1 MFHVPF
7 ERVCKVASWA
17 IHGGGLAE
25 ATGVT
30 WLHVNSQD
38 IRPPIDPR
46 QYLYD
51 CLLLEKLDS
60 SVGLMTS
67 AKLAN
72 ASTVVN
78 SYGPLWAKTTAT
90 VGLGNA
96 MRAGDHPSPSG
107 RIGTI
112 NISTE
117 VSVSLSD
124 EAMLEGLAMVTEAK
138 TAAVMDARIRS
149 YMTGSPATGTGTD
162 CAVIASPKSQ
172 KQSIYC
178 GKHTQLGHLIGDTTY
193 KAVAQGIRKWKSD
206 NPGHKLLGGA
216 DG

>member
-1 MFHVPF
+1 MSQELCQIEEQTLMGGRMFHVPF

-124 EAMLEGLAMVTEAK
+124 EAMLEGLVMVTEAK
-138 TAAVMDARIRS
+138 TAAVMDANPELYDRFSSNRN
-149 YMTGSPATGTGTD
+149 GD
-162 CAVIASPKSQ
+162 RRAVIASPRVKS
-172 KQSIYC
+172 KVF
-178 GKHTQLGHLIGDTTY
+178 TVVTY
-193 KAVAQGIRKWKSD
+193 PAWHQR
-206 NPGHKLLGGA
+206 
-216 DG
+216 